1 VVNQQFLKDHLID
14 FEVAAALVGLVVAHF
29 YFGFGWIVSVILALS
44 AFILIPLLILC
55 WFYVRYKVRVILIMK
70 RSKD

>member
-14 FEVAAALVGLVVAHF
+14 FEVAAALVGLAVAHF